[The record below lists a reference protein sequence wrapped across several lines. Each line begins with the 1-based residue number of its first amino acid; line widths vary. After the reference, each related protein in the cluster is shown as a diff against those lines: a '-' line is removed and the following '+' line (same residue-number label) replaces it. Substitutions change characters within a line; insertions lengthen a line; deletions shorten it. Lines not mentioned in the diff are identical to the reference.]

1 MELEEQLLTL
11 RSKLTN
17 RFRLSE
23 LIKIQDP
30 FPPFADN
37 QKNITSRKINAVL
50 GKDEKKLPPPK
61 KKWNQETTSKDSPF
75 LTSM

>member
-50 GKDEKKLPPPK
+50 G
-61 KKWNQETTSKDSPF
+61 
-75 LTSM
+75 